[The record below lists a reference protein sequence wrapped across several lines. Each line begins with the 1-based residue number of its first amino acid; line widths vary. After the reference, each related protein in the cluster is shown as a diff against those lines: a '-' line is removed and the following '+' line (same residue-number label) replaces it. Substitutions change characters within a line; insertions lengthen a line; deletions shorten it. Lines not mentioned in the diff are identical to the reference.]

1 MTTAMKRSKF
11 NIAFEAG
18 DHYVYFNKITNL
30 LGEFTPDEH
39 EAFITD
45 RYLEPAYAQARRRWL
60 EIGCLVPRERNET
73 RLLRDYY
80 ARFVKPFEFTI
91 ELSRACNFKCAYC
104 YQTGTH
110 DYRRVISQ
118 EVMDACVRYATFVL
132 SEREIKE
139 FELNFI
145 GGEPLLH
152 QEQLLYIYSR
162 VVEVLDKMPA
172 VRWKVAL
179 DTHGAQLNS
188 TFLSACRNCVF
199 SVSLTPP
206 EHHNRTRPLLG
217 GQPTFDL
224 IVDNLV
230 RNREHFDR
238 DGNLLIIRYN
248 LDHENRDAMPDF
260 MRFIKGLGIRNL
272 SFMVVNTVNYD
283 FNPSYRNELTEADYV
298 QQCGIALEEM
308 VNLEIAV
315 RVVPYGV
322 ITPCYVFTPY
332 SCKVFYDGR
341 LNGCDIADQPGEGS
355 IFGLPDETFFRGRES
370 MNALTHKL
378 CMGDYK
384 ICNLQVF
391 PLVEYLRAF
400 RRAIAEGKAHVFDE
414 FRSYSQEMRDDVE
427 TLIAAGQSV
436 GGVVWSEPVAPRR
449 SQLPILNF

>member
-1 MTTAMKRSKF
+1 MLAWKKSKF
-11 NIAFEAG
+11 NIAFAEG
-18 DHYVYFNKITNL
+18 DHFVYFNKITNL
-30 LGEFTPDEH
+30 MGEFTPEEN
-39 EAFITD
+39 EAFLTN
-45 RYLEPAYAQARRRWL
+45 RYLEPQYSEARRRWR
-60 EIGCLVPRERNET
+60 EIGCLAPAERNET

-80 ARFVKPFEFTI
+80 AGFVKPFEFTV
-91 ELSRACNFKCAYC
+91 ELSRACNFKCSYC

-110 DYRRVISQ
+110 DYRNVISKD
-118 EVMDACVRYATFVL
+118 VMDACVKYAAFVL
-132 SEREIKE
+132 SERPIKE

-162 VVEVLDKMPA
+162 VVEALDRAPTI
-172 VRWKVAL
+172 RWKVAL

-188 TFLSACRNCVF
+188 EFLSACRNCVF

-206 EHHNRTRPLLG
+206 EHHNRTRPLIG

-224 IVDNLV
+224 IVNNILK
-230 RNREHFDR
+230 NKEHFDR

-260 MRFIKGLGIRNL
+260 MRFIKGFGIKNM
-272 SFMVVNTVNYD
+272 SFMAVNVVNYE
-283 FNPSYRNELTEADYV
+283 FNPSYRNDLTEQDYF
-298 QQCGIALEEM
+298 QQCGVALEEM
-308 VNLEIAV
+308 VNLDIPV
-315 RVVPYGV
+315 RVIPYGV

-341 LNGCDIADQPGEGS
+341 LNGCDIADQPGEGR
-355 IFGLPDETFFRGRES
+355 IFDLPDESFFRGRES

-391 PLVEYLRAF
+391 PLIEYLRAF
-400 RRAIAEGKAHVFDE
+400 RRATSEGKARLFDE
-414 FRSYSQEMRDDVE
+414 FINYSQEMRSDVE
-427 TLIAAGQSV
+427 KVIAAGPTGASDAR
-436 GGVVWSEPVAPRR
+436 SEPAAARH